1 MKKIAFCFMT
11 YSCIDHED
19 IWRSW
24 FNGIEKDKYALY
36 ITQSHPDKK
45 TPVRYFKD
53 NIIPSRETKYY
64 NKSIVGCQVDMISAA
79 LKDED
84 VTHIIFLSGSH
95 IPVKKFSQ
103 VYDNMS
109 STCLHDIT
117 PRNMDREFKV
127 QGLIKHFRKLVKSS
141 QWAVYTRDHAEDIA
155 YTINNETLDTLCPR
169 GKYDIS
175 AAPDEIILQSYLL
188 SNYPEDE
195 FNITQNDPE
204 NSPTFEYWNY
214 NRSYKYNKHFTSTT
228 PEEWKN
234 RIKTYYII
242 EQEEIDHLTDD
253 CSCLFMRKVSDN
265 CVVLDYD
272 NPRKDYE
279 RELNTLYIDLFTLI
293 YSIAKNEIHHVSS
306 KLLTTLNRIKV
317 TTLTDYI
324 VPKIT

>member
-1 MKKIAFCFMT
+1 
-11 YSCIDHED
+11 
-19 IWRSW
+19 
-24 FNGIEKDKYALY
+24 
-36 ITQSHPDKK
+36 
-45 TPVRYFKD
+45 
-53 NIIPSRETKYY
+53 
-64 NKSIVGCQVDMISAA
+64 
-79 LKDED
+79 
-84 VTHIIFLSGSH
+84 
-95 IPVKKFSQ
+95 
-103 VYDNMS
+103 
-109 STCLHDIT
+109 
-117 PRNMDREFKV
+117 MDREFKV
-127 QGLIKHFRKLVKSS
+127 QGLIKHFRKLIKSS

-188 SNYPEDE
+188 SNYPEGE

-204 NSPTFEYWNY
+204 NSPTFEYWNQ
-214 NRSYKYNKHFTSTT
+214 
-228 PEEWKN
+228 N

-279 RELNTLYIDLFTLI
+279 RELNTLYTDLFTLI